1 MRAGATNVGT
11 LEIEF
16 LTNVVRL
23 QKDMRDAQ
31 RAIKTMQDGAVGN
44 IENIRRSFD
53 KAGVSMV
60 NMGSK
65 AKLSANHVQN
75 LSFQLNDMVVGLASG
90 QKPMTVF
97 MQQGAQIGQIMQ
109 QAGVGVGGLIRNLG
123 GMAGGFLAAH
133 PAIAAV
139 GIALGGV
146 IAGFKLFQ
154 SEVNKSANLD
164 KYIQSFGL
172 TQEEMKK
179 LKKELEETGG
189 VAVTTGDMMK
199 GLWKTISDGL
209 GLAEIFSNIKSFAI
223 DAFKNMVSAGKDWA
237 VGIYALFK
245 GTYDGIVAT
254 WRQLPAVMGDFSIQA
269 ANATIS
275 GIEWMVN
282 KAIDA
287 INELSG
293 LANSVMKSAGIET
306 RFGQIGQVNFG
317 RINNSFAGAG
327 ASAADAFSSAYKNA
341 LSQANGT
348 IDSFMKSWA
357 ANSIQAAKDR
367 IKLKADDILSDR
379 TVKDAKEKVDQ
390 FTKDLEAMFARV
402 NKGINDLVR
411 GDPLKRLGIETH
423 SSPLDYLDLRPG
435 AAGSGLTYRETID
448 NKRDNQKEL
457 ADAYADEV
465 HRRALDT
472 AQAMAD
478 VFGNSLGG
486 VFGKIEQILN
496 GLGTGNFGGG
506 KLGGLLT
513 LLDQYKVNTADA
525 KDQPQ
530 MKSLVD
536 IFGKKLDTFF
546 GKEGSLTKVLRSAGI
561 GAGVGAIAFGSSG
574 GALGGA
580 IGGALGKVAGQAI
593 GKAIG
598 GIAGKIGGPL
608 GSIVGGL
615 LGGAL
620 GSLLKKAPTGGATI
634 TSVNNKPTTFGNNDA
649 RKQAAFGAA
658 QSVQSGILGIADQLN
673 GMLGDF
679 KVSIGV
685 YKDKWRVRT
694 DGGTKLG
701 GYVGSAEQ
709 NQKMYGLYDFGED
722 QAGAIKFAIADA
734 IRDGAIT
741 GLRAGTA
748 TLLKGEGDIER
759 QLQKALD
766 FENVFKELKQQTDPA
781 GAALDDLA
789 QQMTKLR
796 SVFKEANASAADY
809 AALDQLNAIKKQQIL
824 DQAAADAL
832 DKLNEHRS
840 LEVRLMQAQGDAA
853 GALALQRQME
863 LDGAKA
869 ELRPLLQQI
878 YAAEDMADAAS
889 KAQDALKQTAD
900 KFQQYA
906 DALKSYG
913 DGLRAGDLSNPA
925 NYRTAQ
931 VDFIKYA
938 ALARAGDEG
947 GLTGLQGA
955 SQTFLDASKANSATA
970 LQYQRDLAQVMAAV
984 DQAQRVAAAIAQP
997 TGVAQIAA
1005 TTTQMSGTLDNIVV
1019 TVADSGAATKA
1030 EVAQLRA
1037 EMQAGMIAL
1046 AQNTGEL
1053 ARTVRRW
1060 DRGDAMAIT
1069 ADADS
1074 PLPVDTTP

>member
-1 MRAGATNVGT
+1 MKAGT
-11 LEIEF
+11 LEIE
-16 LTNVVRL
+16 LITNVARL
-23 QKDMRDAQ
+23 QKDMRDIK
-31 RAIKTMQDGAVGN
+31 RAVGDMSGSAANDIESVNRTMRTMQGGMGRTTVSSGQM
-44 IENIRRSFD
+44 R
-53 KAGVSMV
+53 AGMQQL
-60 NMGSK
+60 G
-65 AKLSANHVQN
+65 
-75 LSFQLNDMVVGLASG
+75 FQLNDVAVQFASGTKASVIFAQQSGQVIQAVQMMTGGTSGLA
-90 QKPMTVF
+90 KF
-97 MQQGAQIGQIMQ
+97 
-109 QAGVGVGGLIRNLG
+109 LG
-123 GMAGGFLAAH
+123 G
-133 PAIAAV
+133 PW
-139 GIALGGV
+139 GIALTTAAV
-146 IAGFKLFQ
+146 VLTPLIAKLFDAGNAADKAAQ
-154 SEVNKSANLD
+154 QLRNFGTSAGLAKVSEENVKVLTDLSEAQRRLSDLQRQASNQLQYATPAAKAFFPQTDLAKKIRDAQADIRNFSQELKGNQGLIDLWDKRLNDTHLDKFRDEHLRLAVATDAVSKAQANLALVEAQARAALD
-164 KYIQSFGL
+164 AHTITEAQYVAQVRAAEQAVTIAQKAHHD
-172 TQEEMKK
+172 
-179 LKKELEETGG
+179 ETGAIKEKTKAYEELFKSLAK
-189 VAVTTGDMMK
+189 VNSEIMMAK
-199 GLWKTISDGL
+199 NPLEGL
-209 GLAEIFSNIKSFAI
+209 G
-223 DAFKNMVSAGKDWA
+223 
-237 VGIYALFK
+237 
-245 GTYDGIVAT
+245 
-254 WRQLPAVMGDFSIQA
+254 IQ
-269 ANATIS
+269 
-275 GIEWMVN
+275 
-282 KAIDA
+282 
-287 INELSG
+287 
-293 LANSVMKSAGIET
+293 
-306 RFGQIGQVNFG
+306 
-317 RINNSFAGAG
+317 
-327 ASAADAFSSAYKNA
+327 
-341 LSQANGT
+341 
-348 IDSFMKSWA
+348 
-357 ANSIQAAKDR
+357 
-367 IKLKADDILSDR
+367 
-379 TVKDAKEKVDQ
+379 
-390 FTKDLEAMFARV
+390 
-402 NKGINDLVR
+402 
-411 GDPLKRLGIETH
+411 TH

-506 KLGGLLT
+506 KLGGVLT
-513 LLDQYKVNTADA
+513 LLDQFKVVNTDVNG
-525 KDQPQ
+525 QTQ
-530 MKSLVD
+530 LKSLVD

-634 TSVNNKPTTFGNNDA
+634 TNVNDKPTTFGNNDA

-853 GALALQRQME
+853 GVLALQRQME

-938 ALARAGDEG
+938 ALARAGDQG
-947 GLTGLQGA
+947 GLAGLQDA
-955 SQTFLDASKANSATA
+955 SQAFLDASKASSASA

-984 DQAQRVAAAIAQP
+984 DQAQRVATAIAQP

-1005 TTTQMSGTLDNIVV
+1005 ATTQMSGTLDNIVV

-1030 EVAQLRA
+1030 EVTQLRA
-1037 EMQAGMIAL
+1037 EMQTGMIAI
-1046 AQNTGEL
+1046 AQNTSEA
-1053 ARTVRRW
+1053 ARFLRRW
-1060 DRGDAMAIT
+1060 DRGAAIAIT
-1069 ADADS
+1069 VDDA
-1074 PLPVDTTP
+1074 LPVDTTP